1 MRTPYDTW
9 FGPDAFDATYGYDL
23 DALLAAGAPDEPDGF
38 AEFWTALYARAL
50 AVDPEPVVRP
60 VPGRPGWHDAEF
72 TSLDGVRLGGWLWLP
87 PDGVVSRAVV
97 VGHGYGGRDEPD
109 EDLALP
115 GAAVLFA
122 ASRGLPS
129 RGLVPGI
136 PAVGAEHVLHGIGSR
151 DTYVHGGS
159 VADVWCAASALLTLV
174 PSLSR
179 VGHAGASFGGGIGAL
194 ALPWDDR
201 FDRGALTVPSFG
213 NHDLRLTMPC
223 TGSGEAVRQHVARHP
238 EAREV
243 LRFFDAA
250 TAARRLRI
258 PMLVAP
264 ALWDPAVPPP
274 GQFAVHN
281 AIPGPKQLVVLGAG
295 HTEYPDQAADDE
307 RLRAALRTFLLA

>member
-1 MRTPYDTW
+1 MPYDAW
-9 FGPDAFDATYGYDL
+9 FGPDAFDATYGYDQA
-23 DALLAAGAPDEPDGF
+23 ALLTVGASAEPAGF
-38 AEFWTALYARAL
+38 AGFWTTLYERAL
-50 AVDPEPVVRP
+50 AVDPAPASRP
-60 VPGRPGWHDAEF
+60 VPGRPGWHDVEF

-87 PDGVVSRAVV
+87 PDRVERAVV
-97 VGHGYGGRDEPD
+97 VGHGYGGREEPD
-109 EDLALP
+109 PGLALP
-115 GAAVLFA
+115 GTAVLFA
-122 ASRGLPS
+122 ASRGLPM

-136 PAVGAEHVLHGIGSR
+136 PAVSAEHVLHGIASAE
-151 DTYVHGGS
+151 TYVHGGS
-159 VADVWCAASALLTLV
+159 AADVWCAASALLALL
-174 PSLSR
+174 PEPPDR
-179 VGHAGASFGGGIGAL
+179 VAYAGASFGGGIGAL

-223 TGSGEAVRQHVARHP
+223 TGSGEAVRLHVARHP
-238 EAREV
+238 AAREV

-281 AIPGPKQLVVLGAG
+281 AIPGPKQLVVLAAG
-295 HTEYPDQAADDE
+295 HAEYPDQPADDA
-307 RLRAALRTFLLA
+307 RLGAALRSFLLS